1 MSTIQPLSQ
10 TSIENIQYDAKIR
23 LDNNR
28 ALEKQYAQDIV
39 EISEEAIRIYEESLE
54 LKEEY
59 APKPEP

>member
-1 MSTIQPLSQ
+1 MSSIQPLSQ

-23 LDNNR
+23 LANNG

-39 EISEEAIRIYEESLE
+39 ELSEESIRMYEESLE
-54 LKEEY
+54 LKDEY

>member
-39 EISEEAIRIYEESLE
+39 ELSEEAIRIYEESLE

>member
-1 MSTIQPLSQ
+1 MSSVQPLSQ

-23 LDNNR
+23 LEYNR
-28 ALEKQYAQDIV
+28 ALEKQYAQDTV
-39 EISEEAIRIYEESLE
+39 ELSEESIRLYEESLE

>member
-39 EISEEAIRIYEESLE
+39 ELSEEAIRLYEESLE
-54 LKEEY
+54 LKDEY

>member
-1 MSTIQPLSQ
+1 MSSIQPLSQ